1 MIHHLI
7 LMEEECALSIQDGML
22 KSGDK
27 KIALSVLG
35 SVQCFAS
42 RGTWSTHCLSALA
55 EQCPVVISVWHKK
68 RGKWVT
74 ASVLPRCR
82 YVNPDATTRICRL
95 SEKQSTKYASDLL
108 MTKVMNQH
116 ALIRSLKPELPPL
129 PKLAA
134 NSFQRILRL
143 EAKWARFF
151 WTMYFDAAAQDLF
164 VREKRRATAPLNVA
178 LNYGYGFLYHALEWQ
193 SVASGVEPGI
203 GIIHRLRRSRP
214 SLVCDLIEPL
224 RCCVEITVMRYLDEM
239 HDKKLMAA
247 RFAQMMESTW
257 TYKDCR
263 FKLRTII
270 RLMIESFVRSLQS
283 PTKHHFSPFLLHA
296 RDACL

>member
-7 LMEEECALSIQDGML
+7 LLGEDAQVSLKDGIL
-22 KSGDK
+22 RSGDH

-35 SVQCFAS
+35 SVQCFSAH
-42 RGTWSTHCLSALA
+42 GHWSNQCLSALA
-55 EQCPVVISVWHKK
+55 EQCPVIFAIWNSKTKK
-68 RGKWVT
+68 WRT
-74 ASVLPRCR
+74 TSLLPRCR
-82 YVNPDATTRICRL
+82 YVNPDATTQICRL
-95 SEKQSTKYASDLL
+95 NDKDSTRYASDLL
-108 MTKVMNQH
+108 MAKISNQH
-116 ALIRSLKPELPPL
+116 LLVRSLNPELPPL

-151 WTMYFDAAAQDLF
+151 WAMYFNAAAQDLF
-164 VREKRRATAPLNVA
+164 VREKRRASAPLNVS

-193 SVASGVEPGI
+193 CVASGVEPGI
-203 GIIHRLRRSRP
+203 GIVHRLRRSRP

-224 RCCVEITVMRYLDEM
+224 RCCVELTIMRHLDEM
-239 HDKKLMAA
+239 HDKKLMAG
-247 RFAQMMESTW
+247 RFAEMMESIW
-257 TYKDCR
+257 CYQDRR

-270 RLMIESFVRSLQS
+270 RLMTESFVRSLRFPQ
-283 PTKHHFSPFLLHA
+283 KHNFHPFVLNA